1 MARCGRSCES
11 RFRQNVF
18 IKPND
23 QRELVH
29 FGMAGKRRPKVNFKK
44 AFDWFS
50 FNRTFLEP
58 ARGHRIA
65 IAIDPCYI
73 PKSGKKTPGVD
84 WFWSGCASAMKKG
97 LEILGI
103 SIVDADARDSIF
115 LKAEQTFTG
124 NSVISDEAFRECYSL
139 SQIVLPNSLEW
150 IGALAFIDCFGLT
163 DLMIP
168 KKVSYIGDNAFEGCS
183 FNSFANNSRLS
194 DSDGWGMVECVR
206 TDDGLCIKDGVL
218 LGVCKRDLMSYTVP
232 EGVKGIAPYAFY
244 HCENMKSVRL
254 PESLETLDSYV
265 FTDCSGLVEVTLPK
279 NLRSVVDY
287 DFAGCTNLEKV
298 IFPEGLSIIG
308 YRAFIDCPKLKVTIP
323 ESVKIIHPEAFQV
336 GDVPSYFPFTTY
348 PIQAEH

>member
-1 MARCGRSCES
+1 MKR
-11 RFRQNVF
+11 VF
-18 IKPND
+18 SI
-23 QRELVH
+23 LSMLLITVT
-29 FGMAGKRRPKVNFKK
+29 GVS
-44 AFDWFS
+44 AFDFEVDGICYNLKYGKAWVTSCGDFS
-50 FNRTFLEP
+50 LWHTENGNTLLYKGDMTIPSQVRYNGRKYKVE
-58 ARGHRIA
+58 G
-65 IAIDPCYI
+65 IDDYAFACCFDLKSVSI
-73 PKSGKKTPGVD
+73 PKGVKYIGNSA
-84 WFWSGCASAMKKG
+84 FWACMSLETVNMPKG
-97 LEILGI
+97 LSE
-103 SIVDADARDSIF
+103 
-115 LKAEQTFTG
+115 
-124 NSVISDEAFRECYSL
+124 ISDEAFRECYSL

-232 EGVKGIAPYAFY
+232 EGVKGIAHYAFY

-298 IFPEGLSIIG
+298 FFPEGFSIIG

-323 ESVKIIHPEAFQV
+323 ESVKIIHPEAFQA

-348 PIQAEH
+348 PIQTEH